1 MEPKT
6 ASTHGLS
13 AQDLL
18 DPSNPLV
25 LSVVLPAAVLAALG
39 LRKPAVFWI
48 MAAVVW
54 SVGSRFV

>member
-1 MEPKT
+1 MESKT
-6 ASTHGLS
+6 TSAHGLS
-13 AQDLL
+13 AQELL

-25 LSVVLPAAVLAALG
+25 LWVVLPAAVLAALG

-54 SVGSRFV
+54 QVGRRVI